1 MTILGLV
8 GDRPRDGKNPRV
20 FLENIGAHTLLIGGR
35 IGVGTPHSIER
46 KSLAVGGLVRAGP
59 RAGRRKFCQIIMPLR
74 GSILQ
79 AETCQISSL
88 AEDSR
93 WSRVWQ

>member
-35 IGVGTPHSIER
+35 IGMGTPHSIER
-46 KSLAVGGLVRAGP
+46 KIARLTIVAGGKNFLTRIWRSNIV
-59 RAGRRKFCQIIMPLR
+59 IIR
-74 GSILQ
+74 
-79 AETCQISSL
+79 
-88 AEDSR
+88 
-93 WSRVWQ
+93 

>member
-1 MTILGLV
+1 MVKTQGF
-8 GDRPRDGKNPRV
+8 

-46 KSLAVGGLVRAGP
+46 KSLAVGGWVRAGSG
-59 RAGRRKFCQIIMPLR
+59 AGGREFCQIIMPLR

-79 AETCQISSL
+79 AETCQIPSL
-88 AEDSR
+88 AENPR
-93 WSRVWQ
+93 WRQVWQ

>member
-35 IGVGTPHSIER
+35 IGMGTPHSIER
-46 KSLAVGGLVRAGP
+46 KSLAVGGE
-59 RAGRRKFCQIIMPLR
+59 M
-74 GSILQ
+74 
-79 AETCQISSL
+79 
-88 AEDSR
+88 
-93 WSRVWQ
+93 

>member
-8 GDRPRDGKNPRV
+8 GDSPRDGKNPRF

-46 KSLAVGGLVRAGP
+46 KILAVGGWV
-59 RAGRRKFCQIIMPLR
+59 GRRGGESKLDHKTT
-74 GSILQ
+74 LWLH
-79 AETCQISSL
+79 L
-88 AEDSR
+88 AS
-93 WSRVWQ
+93 